1 MQKMLNDNG
10 PVAKMCQKM
19 ESTQYSVK
27 LVKWR

>member
-1 MQKMLNDNG
+1 MLNDNG
-10 PVAKMCQKM
+10 PVAKMCQKIE